1 MINFIE
7 FSKRSGKTAIIDE
20 AKRITGADRDIAFKL
35 PFVEVCGGGFRLY
48 VSGKE
53 PPFTMEKLCQVQSL
67 VEKNENK
74 YVLVSDRFVRAV
86 RRGVFLAKVAD
97 NLKKRRKLAR
107 SIKRKFR
114 GSSKR

>member
-35 PFVEVCGGGFRLY
+35 PFVEVCGGELLY

-74 YVLVSDRFVRAV
+74 YVLVSDRFVKAV

-114 GSSKR
+114 SSL